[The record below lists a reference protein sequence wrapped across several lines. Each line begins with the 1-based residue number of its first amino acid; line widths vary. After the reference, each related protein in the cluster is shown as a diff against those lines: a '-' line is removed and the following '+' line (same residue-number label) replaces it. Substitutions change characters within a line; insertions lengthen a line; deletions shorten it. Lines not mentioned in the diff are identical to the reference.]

1 MKEDLSG
8 PYPGYGLG
16 ALDAFEGY
24 ISYRCLDEKTLC
36 REIVELNNY
45 RLTPVGS

>member
-16 ALDAFEGY
+16 GLDAFDGY
-24 ISYRCLDEKTLC
+24 VSYRILDERALC
-36 REIVELNNY
+36 AGDR
-45 RLTPVGS
+45 RHAPAD